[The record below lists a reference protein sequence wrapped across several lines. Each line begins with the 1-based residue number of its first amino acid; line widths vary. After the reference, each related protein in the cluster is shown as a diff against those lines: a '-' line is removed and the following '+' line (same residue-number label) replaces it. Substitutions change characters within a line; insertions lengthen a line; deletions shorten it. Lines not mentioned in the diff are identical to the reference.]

1 MGICNLITGTFLI
14 VLLQFPPTGF
24 ELSDKQLVDG
34 SQSVIMV
41 DHALGSKATP
51 NTAFAIIVDMIQVRP
66 FQPRARGYEVGEKE
80 GNVQDG
86 YVLHFPAPT

>member
-1 MGICNLITGTFLI
+1 MGIETVLTGTFLI

-51 NTAFAIIVDMIQVRP
+51 NTAFAIIVDMIRSGRERGERTGWIRP
-66 FQPRARGYEVGEKE
+66 AFSSPDLGTLGRK
-80 GNVQDG
+80 N
-86 YVLHFPAPT
+86 

>member
-1 MGICNLITGTFLI
+1 MGIQVLTGTLLA
-14 VLLQFPPTGF
+14 VLLLYSPASFK
-24 ELSDKQLVDG
+24 LSDGQLVDE

-41 DHALGSKATP
+41 YYALGSTATP
-51 NTAFAIIVDMIQVRP
+51 NTAFATTVDMIQVRP
-66 FQPRARGYEVGEKE
+66 FQPRVRGYEIREEE

>member
-1 MGICNLITGTFLI
+1 MGIETVLTGTLLV

-41 DHALGSKATP
+41 DHALGSTATS
-51 NTAFAIIVDMIQVRP
+51 NTAFATIVDMIQVRP